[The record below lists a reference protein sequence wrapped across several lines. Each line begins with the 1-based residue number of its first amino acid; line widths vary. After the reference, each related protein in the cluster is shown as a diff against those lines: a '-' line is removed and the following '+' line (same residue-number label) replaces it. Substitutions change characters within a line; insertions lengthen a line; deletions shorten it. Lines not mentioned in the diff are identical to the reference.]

1 MQKKSYVV
9 LFTFILKNKLTIIL
23 IVLLV
28 FLFKQNIL
36 SNNFPSVVIKKQKN
50 IESIEITNFN
60 LLNENLLLTN
70 QIISFTKE
78 DLSLIESKARYKY
91 GLIKDGEVFFK
102 IKKNINTDNLAESSE
117 STL

>member
-36 SNNFPSVVIKKQKN
+36 GNNFPSVVIKKQKN

-60 LLNENLLLTN
+60 LLNDKQNLKQKIKDIEENTN
-70 QIISFTKE
+70 QENTNE
-78 DLSLIESKARYKY
+78 ENTPLSK
-91 GLIKDGEVFFK
+91 
-102 IKKNINTDNLAESSE
+102 
-117 STL
+117 